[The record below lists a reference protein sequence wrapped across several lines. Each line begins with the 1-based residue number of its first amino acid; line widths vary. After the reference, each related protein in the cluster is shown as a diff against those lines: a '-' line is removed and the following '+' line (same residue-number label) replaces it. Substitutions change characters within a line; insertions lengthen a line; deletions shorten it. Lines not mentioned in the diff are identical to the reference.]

1 MGDETRELYEIKCRK
16 KYTYV
21 QRFNKGRAIAQK
33 NNKKY
38 GLIDKNGNEL
48 SKFIYD
54 KMRYLGK
61 GLYAAAKDG
70 KYGILDKDG
79 NIILECLYG
88 DISLRHIGNEIVIEV
103 RDTFGLWGFF
113 DLETKS
119 ITDFKY
125 SVINL
130 FNKNGT
136 AQAVE
141 EDENVIIDKTG
152 NTLSK
157 GYSVMYGFCDG
168 LAAVFDGEK
177 WGYINENGEEV
188 IKCQFD
194 YAHSFNEGY
203 ARVRYNGI
211 ITFIDKNGNFQKIK
225 SSNSKTIEGDVCEG
239 LIAVKNHKLASKSYY
254 TYEDINGNVIIS
266 DNPERPLFEHAGS
279 FKSGRAMV
287 DTVNGYGFINKE
299 GKLVTKDNYRDVE
312 NYINDVA
319 RALSKYGKWC
329 LIDKDGKELTKSIYD
344 EVDDCDHGLYIARV
358 SNKCVLLNSEGKEIS
373 KRYKSIS
380 YFEEKKARAI
390 TEDDTV
396 VYINENGEE
405 LFTLPECTDEVDN
418 FSDGLASINNYAGA
432 RRQVFINEEGKI
444 EIDCSEFNEYEA
456 TIYIGRNP
464 ITIVEDTE
472 EGIKQAVTEN
482 LIALRDGLDAIL
494 GDSKSDTTGALE
506 QGVQKTIGTC
516 PITV

>member
-1 MGDETRELYEIKCRK
+1 
-16 KYTYV
+16 
-21 QRFNKGRAIAQK
+21 
-33 NNKKY
+33 
-38 GLIDKNGNEL
+38 
-48 SKFIYD
+48 
-54 KMRYLGK
+54 
-61 GLYAAAKDG
+61 
-70 KYGILDKDG
+70 
-79 NIILECLYG
+79 
-88 DISLRHIGNEIVIEV
+88 
-103 RDTFGLWGFF
+103 
-113 DLETKS
+113 
-119 ITDFKY
+119 
-125 SVINL
+125 
-130 FNKNGT
+130 
-136 AQAVE
+136 
-141 EDENVIIDKTG
+141 
-152 NTLSK
+152 
-157 GYSVMYGFCDG
+157 
-168 LAAVFDGEK
+168 
-177 WGYINENGEEV
+177 
-188 IKCQFD
+188 
-194 YAHSFNEGY
+194 
-203 ARVRYNGI
+203 
-211 ITFIDKNGNFQKIK
+211 
-225 SSNSKTIEGDVCEG
+225 
-239 LIAVKNHKLASKSYY
+239 
-254 TYEDINGNVIIS
+254 
-266 DNPERPLFEHAGS
+266 
-279 FKSGRAMV
+279 MV
-287 DTVNGYGFINKE
+287 DTVNGCGFINKE

-312 NYINDVA
+312 DYINNVA

-329 LIDKDGKELTKSIYD
+329 LIDKDGKKLTKSIYD

-380 YFEEKKARAI
+380 YFEEKKAHAI